1 MTRDNKVKLFE
12 ACAKLHRFEEDM
24 HAIGFDMFGTDL
36 SDGKGKLF
44 DVCEDIIIDDFGLD
58 RTHKDIDLLID
69 GMLDIFMDKKTLC
82 SSAYAKVR
90 EMVNR
95 DYLKK

>member
-1 MTRDNKVKLFE
+1 MTRDNKAKLFE
-12 ACAKLHRFEEDM
+12 ACALLHRFEDDM
-24 HAIGFDMFGTDL
+24 NNLGFDTYRTDL
-36 SDGKGKLF
+36 TVGKGKLF

-90 EMVNR
+90 EMVKN
-95 DYLKK
+95 YF